1 MPAHQSRNSI
11 HPHNGRPGCRN
22 DLTHTPVGPD
32 SGQHKSKPGNTGP
45 QACSCDRIGIPG
57 WAPITEALAV
67 ARVGVVLVEI
77 NYCCLGA
84 SVS

>member
-11 HPHNGRPGCRN
+11 HHRNGRPGCCN
-22 DLTHTPVGPD
+22 DLTHTPVRPD
-32 SGQHKSKPGNTGP
+32 SGQHESKPGITGP
-45 QACSCDRIGIPG
+45 QAHSCDRIGIPG
-57 WAPITEALAV
+57 WVPINEALAV

-77 NYCCLGA
+77 NYWCLGA

>member
-1 MPAHQSRNSI
+1 MPAHKSRNSI
-11 HPHNGRPGCRN
+11 HYHNGRPGCHN
-22 DLTHTPVGPD
+22 DPMRTLVGSD
-32 SGQHKSKPGNTGP
+32 SGQHESKLGITGP
-45 QACSCDRIGIPG
+45 PAHSCDRIGIPW

-67 ARVGVVLVEI
+67 ARAGVVPVEI

>member
-1 MPAHQSRNSI
+1 MPVR
-11 HPHNGRPGCRN
+11 
-22 DLTHTPVGPD
+22 PD
-32 SGQHKSKPGNTGP
+32 SGQDKGKLGITGL
-45 QACSCDRIGIPG
+45 QAHNCDRIGIPG

-67 ARVGVVLVEI
+67 ARAGVVLVEI